1 VGRVIESHPEFQCEA
16 HFLLLHPHF
25 LVILGTAAVHRK
37 QKVDYRWDSHHNGVD
52 FVVIHVLG
60 LLILL
65 AVTSSM
71 CFAIKFNKVMDSQ
84 VDFSEILSS
93 LSYQGN
99 KVFVHLLLG
108 KLMYYH
114 CLN

>member
-1 VGRVIESHPEFQCEA
+1 
-16 HFLLLHPHF
+16 
-25 LVILGTAAVHRK
+25 
-37 QKVDYRWDSHHNGVD
+37 
-52 FVVIHVLG
+52 
-60 LLILL
+60 
-65 AVTSSM
+65 M

-114 CLN
+114 CLNWQSKNSKHFVYYGWLRKILSFDLQESLKLN